1 MTPGST
7 CALVTPYTASGKID
21 VPALRGLL
29 RFHVENGTDGL
40 CILSTTGEAA
50 VMTMD
55 ERATVLTTSVEEVK
69 GKIPILAGTG
79 TIDPAHVKEMTLQA
93 IDIGCDASLVVT
105 PYYVK
110 PPQRGLVKH
119 FLAMADLGLP
129 VIIYNIPGRAQVDF
143 VPESIALVADHPNI
157 IGVKE
162 ATGDVGRVDQ
172 LRELTGNKLLLLS
185 GDDKTDA
192 EFVLHGGDGCISVTA
207 NVAPKQKHDLMM
219 AALRG
224 DTDESNRINSKL
236 DPVTKALFIESSP
249 MPCKYA
255 LKKMGMIEH
264 SFARPPLDDLDPK
277 YYDDVEIALRG
288 AGILEDVYNQDA
300 VLLGAF
306 E

>member
-1 MTPGST
+1 
-7 CALVTPYTASGKID
+7 
-21 VPALRGLL
+21 
-29 RFHVENGTDGL
+29 
-40 CILSTTGEAA
+40 
-50 VMTMD
+50 
-55 ERATVLTTSVEEVK
+55 
-69 GKIPILAGTG
+69 
-79 TIDPAHVKEMTLQA
+79 
-93 IDIGCDASLVVT
+93 
-105 PYYVK
+105 
-110 PPQRGLVKH
+110 
-119 FLAMADLGLP
+119 MADLGLP
-129 VIIYNIPGRAQVDF
+129 VVIYNIPGRAQVDF
-143 VPESIALVADHPNI
+143 VPESIVLVADHPNI

-172 LRELTGNKLLLLS
+172 LRELTGDKLLLLS

-224 DTDESNRINSKL
+224 NKDKIAEINSKL
-236 DPVTKALFIESSP
+236 DPVTSALFIESSP

-277 YYDDVEIALRG
+277 YYNDVEIALQG
-288 AGILEDVYNQDA
+288 AGIIEDIDTEDTG
-300 VLLGAF
+300 LLGAF